1 LVEGT
6 TCPDAEWWKP
16 DNPLDDLF
24 DATPVLAA
32 IRQAAEAR
40 LVSPTAVLGA
50 VLARIAA
57 EIPPHITL
65 PPIIGGR
72 ASLNLYV
79 GLVGPSGSG
88 KTSAVAVADEW
99 LNIRAPKATI
109 QGAGTGEGLIES
121 FIDVVQDG
129 KRKIRVTRADAQ
141 ALVLIDEI
149 STIGAIQQRNGSTLA
164 AVLRTAWSGQ
174 LLETV
179 NADPE
184 RRRRVEAH
192 TYRLAA
198 IAGIQP
204 ELAGVLFDDTAAGT
218 PQRWLWT
225 SALNADHPDTLPDW
239 PGTHDWKLPQLGA
252 ILLPEE
258 AVETTRELAK
268 NRLRGTTDDDAGHT
282 NQTRLKTCFLVALLH
297 GHDQPDLSHWKLAG
311 QIIDHSDK
319 VRADAK
325 QAIAAAGWRN
335 DEARGNADARRG
347 HAAKRKTAELDEELI
362 RRAAALI
369 GKTVHDH
376 AAGERNPAHKPDNG
390 CTNRCADRAA
400 PRYKKRID
408 LEDAITHAEN
418 EGWVRRDED
427 RMHPGDTYPA

>member
-1 LVEGT
+1 
-6 TCPDAEWWKP
+6 
-16 DNPLDDLF
+16 
-24 DATPVLAA
+24 
-32 IRQAAEAR
+32 
-40 LVSPTAVLGA
+40 
-50 VLARIAA
+50 
-57 EIPPHITL
+57 
-65 PPIIGGR
+65 
-72 ASLNLYV
+72 
-79 GLVGPSGSG
+79 LVGPSGSG

-204 ELAGVLFDDTAAGT
+204 ELAGVLFDDHAAGT
-218 PQRWLWT
+218 PQRWLWV
-225 SALNADHPDTLPDW
+225 SALNADHPDQSPDW
-239 PGTHDWKLPQLGA
+239 PGTFDWKLPQLGT
-252 ILLPEE
+252 IILPEE
-258 AVETTRELAK
+258 AIETTRELAK

-282 NQTRLKTCFLVALLH
+282 NQTRLKTCVLLALLH
-297 GHDQPDLSHWKLAG
+297 GHDQPTLHHWKLAG
-311 QIIDHSDK
+311 QVIDHSDK
-319 VRADAK
+319 VRADTK
-325 QAIAAAGWRN
+325 QAIARAAGKQA
-335 DEARGNADARRG
+335 EARGKDDA
-347 HAAKRKTAELDEELI
+347 
-362 RRAAALI
+362 RRAAAAADWNTRDI
-369 GKTVHDH
+369 GRAAKTIARAVHNH
-376 AAGERNPAHKPDNG
+376 AAGDGNPSHKPEDG
-390 CTNRCADRAA
+390 CTRRCITRAGS
-400 PRYKKRID
+400 RYQTRFD
-408 LEDAITHAEN
+408 LTLAVDHAEA
-418 EGWVRRDED
+418 EGWTIRDDD
-427 RMHPGDTYPA
+427 RIRPGDTYPA